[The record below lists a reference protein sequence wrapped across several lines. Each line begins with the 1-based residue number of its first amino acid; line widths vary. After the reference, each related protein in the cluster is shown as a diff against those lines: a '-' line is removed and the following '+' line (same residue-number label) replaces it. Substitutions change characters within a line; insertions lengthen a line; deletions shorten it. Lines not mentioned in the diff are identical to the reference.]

1 MQEERDRLTPESIQ
15 GYLQAAITD
24 LDFARTNAN
33 SQESARSLALV
44 ITKLEEAKLW
54 LQQFRV
60 QSGELTIHYTSNV
73 NNPDDTANGQQDTE
87 AAG

>member
-1 MQEERDRLTPESIQ
+1 MQEEHRVWQPDEVEQHLGEFIDS
-15 GYLQAAITD
+15 
-24 LDFARTNAN
+24 LDFTRQNATGL
-33 SQESARSLALV
+33 SARSLALV

-73 NNPDDTANGQQDTE
+73 NNPDDTADRQQDTE

>member
-1 MQEERDRLTPESIQ
+1 MQEDHKVWQPDEVAQHIEEFIDS
-15 GYLQAAITD
+15 
-24 LDFARTNAN
+24 LDFTRQNAN
-33 SQESARSLALV
+33 GLSARSLALV
-44 ITKLEEAKLW
+44 TTKLEEAKLW

>member
-1 MQEERDRLTPESIQ
+1 MQAEEG
-15 GYLQAAITD
+15 GYSPAELQNLIEQAIAS
-24 LDFARTNAN
+24 LDFAKQNAN
-33 SQESARSLALV
+33 GLSARSLALV

-60 QSGELTIHYTSNV
+60 QSGELTIHYTSN
-73 NNPDDTANGQQDTE
+73 DTAEGQQDTE